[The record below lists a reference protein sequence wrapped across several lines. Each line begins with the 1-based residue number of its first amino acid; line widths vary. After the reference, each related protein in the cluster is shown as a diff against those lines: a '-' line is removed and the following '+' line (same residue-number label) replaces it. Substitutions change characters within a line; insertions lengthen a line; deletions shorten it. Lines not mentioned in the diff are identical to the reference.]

1 MFTELAK
8 DDKGN
13 FKVTEDGKPIYL
25 DEEGAEVPV
34 DPIGM
39 YSKIIDLGKENKT
52 HREKIDQVNKKL
64 SVFEGVED
72 LEAFKTEAEKAM
84 EAVKNFN
91 EKDWTKVEKV
101 EQMKRQMSEAH
112 TEEIGQL
119 KKSYEDTLSER
130 DGIINK
136 KNEQIRQLMV
146 STKFASS
153 PMFSG
158 SNPKT
163 EMSADAAEALFGR
176 QIKIEE
182 NDNGELKLQCYF
194 ANGET
199 VYSRSNPGEPADFNE
214 GIELIWNEYPNKN
227 RYTKS
232 AGAGSGATG
241 GSGGNGGE
249 QDELSKLRKQ
259 LEEATAARNTAK
271 MIALRNKI
279 TTLQQQGGGRR

>member
-1 MFTELAK
+1 MFKELARDGDGK
-8 DDKGN
+8 V
-13 FKVTEDGKPIYL
+13 KVTEDGKPIYL
-25 DEEGAEVPV
+25 DEDDKEVPV
-34 DPIGM
+34 DPLGM
-39 YSKIIDLGKENKT
+39 YSKIIDLGKENKA
-52 HREKIDQVNKKL
+52 HREKIDAHKKQL
-64 SVFEGVED
+64 SIFEGVED
-72 LEAFKTEAEKAM
+72 LETWKAEAEKAM

-112 TEEIGQL
+112 TEEVGQL
-119 KKSYEDTLSER
+119 KKSYEDTLVQR
-130 DGIINK
+130 DDIINK

-158 SNPKT
+158 SSPKT

-214 GIELIWNEYPNKN
+214 GMELIWNEYPNKN
-227 RYTKS
+227 RYMKA

-259 LEEATAARNTAK
+259 LEEATAARDTAK
-271 MIALRNKI
+271 MIAIRNKI
-279 TTLQQQGGGRR
+279 SATQQSGRK